1 MYLLS
6 LPSLCGCSSSKKCL
20 PKFHY
25 HLVKADMF
33 CFDIVLAVHLLF
45 LGVCFSSSHHHYH
58 FQSRQ
63 WRLHVQHLNRQ
74 NLFFQFPLTSFN
86 SSIAKK
92 NRSSPSPL
100 AVCRCFFSK
109 YFWCLFQLLCLA
121 FPLQTWCWP
130 LPVLCP
136 HVCFVHS
143 VVVLVFCLIS
153 GGRLFTHVPEGTRL
167 TFKACVVLLVIF
179 LHWHVHS
186 LHFHLHK
193 FVFHILD
200 FHLYFCSGTYST
212 YNVGDIGRFVSTNTR
227 LSDLNQLKIGIGH
240 TRWTEPV
247 NDMMFFR
254 WES

>member
-1 MYLLS
+1 VSLS
-6 LPSLCGCSSSKKCL
+6 ASL
-20 PKFHY
+20 F
-25 HLVKADMF
+25 
-33 CFDIVLAVHLLF
+33 
-45 LGVCFSSSHHHYH
+45 GV
-58 FQSRQ
+58 
-63 WRLHVQHLNRQ
+63 
-74 NLFFQFPLTSFN
+74 
-86 SSIAKK
+86 
-92 NRSSPSPL
+92 
-100 AVCRCFFSK
+100 
-109 YFWCLFQLLCLA
+109 
-121 FPLQTWCWP
+121 PLQTWCWP

-186 LHFHLHK
+186 LLVHLHK

-200 FHLYFCSGTYST
+200 FHLYLCRGTYST

-227 LSDLNQLKIGIGH
+227 LWDLNQLKIGIGH

-254 WES
+254 WESEVDHWDILGHDGRDGPQNQYFFPTKVGIKGFQFGQKMWGKAISDEILGKNMWYGSKPITKKGGINIH